1 MAITSE
7 WPLPANGV
15 RFLTPRFMVQLL
27 AQHPLTEGLYP
38 LAMGYYPIARKHHML
53 RQTHDNYLIMYCT
66 GGRGTLVCDDR
77 QYDIRSGDLVL
88 LPRGHSHAYHAD
100 DLDPWTIYWL
110 HFNGRLADA
119 FYQHS
124 RLTSPKLYIGLQP
137 RVVRI
142 FDGLSELR
150 RSAYQLAEFIQG
162 CHQIQALLSY
172 IALLERQQRPQS
184 GKGLDWERLRAMMQ
198 EHIHGQLNLDELAAS
213 ANLSKFHFTK
223 KFKAW
228 SGQSPIQYFINMKV
242 QRACYLLDSTGMSI
256 KEVAAAL
263 GYDDAYY
270 FSRVFKKTIGLSPS
284 EYRQHRRV

>member
-1 MAITSE
+1 
-7 WPLPANGV
+7 
-15 RFLTPRFMVQLL
+15 
-27 AQHPLTEGLYP
+27 
-38 LAMGYYPIARKHHML
+38 
-53 RQTHDNYLIMYCT
+53 
-66 GGRGTLVCDDR
+66 
-77 QYDIRSGDLVL
+77 
-88 LPRGHSHAYHAD
+88 
-100 DLDPWTIYWL
+100 
-110 HFNGRLADA
+110 NGRLAGN
-119 FYQHS
+119 FYLHTQMTTPV
-124 RLTSPKLYIGLQP
+124 LNIGVQP